1 VPHPFAFFANGWEA
15 HRLRPLNGPSLNSF
29 FIQVPRRCSRSRNG
43 QRQANFRIPRPLSLI
58 SQEMPSIDLTSRS
71 SSSSATGSFDT
82 VAGPALLDNPIL
94 NSLRTGHSSLALTH
108 GVARRFPADI
118 GPLSGIP
125 DQTEESYEDLR
136 VLAGPLGDVAL
147 FLDDRPAPTAGWTLL
162 RGGLLDQMIFASPRQ
177 RQPQLLP
184 LEAEMRPLT
193 AEDAHAMVALATLT
207 EPGPF
212 HLRTLELGAFFG
224 IFHNCRLVA
233 MAGQR
238 LSLPGYVEVSAVCTH
253 PDFRGRGYAPA
264 LMSTV
269 MEHIGAHG
277 KTPILHSFSSNA
289 AAIAVYRGLG
299 FTFRRSFHLAVLRN
313 DL

>member
-1 VPHPFAFFANGWEA
+1 
-15 HRLRPLNGPSLNSF
+15 
-29 FIQVPRRCSRSRNG
+29 
-43 QRQANFRIPRPLSLI
+43 
-58 SQEMPSIDLTSRS
+58 MPSTDLTSPAP
-71 SSSSATGSFDT
+71 SSSAPGSIET
-82 VAGPALLDNPIL
+82 ASGAALLDNPIL
-94 NSLRTGHSSLALTH
+94 NSLLTSHSSVAFVH
-108 GVARRFPADI
+108 GEARRFPPEI
-118 GPLSGIP
+118 GPSSGVP
-125 DQTEESYEDLR
+125 DQSAESYEDLR
-136 VLAGPLGDVAL
+136 PLAGPQGILGL
-147 FLDDRPAPTAGWTLL
+147 FFDQPPAPPAGWTLL
-162 RGGLLDQMIFASPRQ
+162 RGGLLDQMVCEEPPQ
-177 RQPQLLP
+177 RRAQLLP

-212 HLRTLELGAFFG
+212 HLRTIELGAFFG
-224 IFHNCRLVA
+224 IFHACRLVA

-269 MEHIGAHG
+269 MEHILAHG

-299 FTFRRSFHLAVLRN
+299 FTFRRNFHLAVLQN

>member
-1 VPHPFAFFANGWEA
+1 MPTTD
-15 HRLRPLNGPSLNSF
+15 L
-29 FIQVPRRCSRSRNG
+29 
-43 QRQANFRIPRPLSLI
+43 LSPA
-58 SQEMPSIDLTSRS
+58 SASP
-71 SSSSATGSFDT
+71 ATGSFDT
-82 VAGPALLDNPIL
+82 ATGPALLDNPIL
-94 NSLRTGHSSLALTH
+94 NSLRTGHSSLALVR
-108 GVARRFPADI
+108 GLARRFPAEI
-118 GPLSGIP
+118 GPLSGVP
-125 DQTEESYEDLR
+125 GQSEQSYEDLR
-136 VLAGPLGDVAL
+136 SLAGPRGEVAL
-147 FLDDRPAPTAGWTLL
+147 FLDDPPAPTAGWTLL
-162 RGGLLDQMIFASPRQ
+162 RGGLLDQMICTEQQQ

-224 IFHNCRLVA
+224 IFHSCRLVA

-269 MEHIGAHG
+269 MEHIFAHG

-299 FTFRRSFHLAVLRN
+299 FTFRRNFHLAVLRN
-313 DL
+313 EM

>member
-1 VPHPFAFFANGWEA
+1 
-15 HRLRPLNGPSLNSF
+15 
-29 FIQVPRRCSRSRNG
+29 
-43 QRQANFRIPRPLSLI
+43 
-58 SQEMPSIDLTSRS
+58 MPTTALTYSAS
-71 SSSSATGSFDT
+71 SSTTDPLEI
-82 VAGPALLDNPIL
+82 AGGAALLDNPIL

-108 GVARRFPADI
+108 GVARRFPAEI
-118 GPLSGIP
+118 GPLSGVP
-125 DQTEESYEDLR
+125 DQSEESYEDLR
-136 VLAGPLGDVAL
+136 ALAGTRGVVAL
-147 FLDDRPAPTAGWTLL
+147 FLDEPPAPPPGWTLM
-162 RGGLLDQMIFASPRQ
+162 RGGLLDQMVCDEPRQ
-177 RQPQLLP
+177 RRPRLLP

-212 HLRTLELGAFFG
+212 HLRTIELGAFFG
-224 IFHNCRLVA
+224 IFHKCRLVA

-238 LSLPGYVEVSAVCTH
+238 LSLPVYIEVSAVCTH

-269 MEHIGAHG
+269 MEHIFAHG

-299 FTFRRSFHLAVLRN
+299 FAFRRSFHLAVLQN

>member
-1 VPHPFAFFANGWEA
+1 
-15 HRLRPLNGPSLNSF
+15 
-29 FIQVPRRCSRSRNG
+29 
-43 QRQANFRIPRPLSLI
+43 
-58 SQEMPSIDLTSRS
+58 MPITDLTSP
-71 SSSSATGSFDT
+71 APASFAPDSFKE
-82 VAGPALLDNPIL
+82 VSGVSLLDNPIL
-94 NSLRTGHSSLALTH
+94 NSLRTGHSSLAVTQ
-108 GVARRFPADI
+108 GVARRFPAEI
-118 GPLSGIP
+118 GPLSGVP
-125 DQTEESYEDLR
+125 DQSEESYADLR
-136 VLAGPLGDVAL
+136 ELAGPQSVVAL
-147 FLDDRPAPTAGWTLL
+147 FLDEPPAPPPGWTLL
-162 RGGLLDQMIFASPRQ
+162 RGGLLDQMVCDEPRR
-177 RQPQLLP
+177 RQPHLLP

-193 AEDAHAMVALATLT
+193 AEDAHAMVVLATLT

-224 IFHNCRLVA
+224 VFHKCRLVA

-269 MEHIGAHG
+269 MEHIVAHG

-289 AAIAVYRGLG
+289 VAIAVYRSLG